1 MPVEAEYP
9 ILMFTEAHGPKCS
22 VSPLIKYSSVTRVG
36 SVTVYAPH
44 HTNSKAAQG
53 SEMLQWAHSQI
64 VFCSLNLQCAI
75 FNCTR
80 TQ

>member
-9 ILMFTEAHGPKCS
+9 ILMFTEAQGPKCS

-53 SEMLQWAHSQI
+53 SEMLW
-64 VFCSLNLQCAI
+64 
-75 FNCTR
+75 
-80 TQ
+80 